1 MVSESAATLEAESG
15 YRMESPQVAHFRR
28 CILEGNWSEAEAS
41 LSGLGH
47 RGKARSYMTASTT
60 VTRGHI

>member
-41 LSGLGH
+41 LSGLG
-47 RGKARSYMTASTT
+47 
-60 VTRGHI
+60 VTSEEEYRVS